1 MDSALARSFTGIH
14 DVIRDEG
21 KLADMNLVK
30 RKNTLK
36 MIKSFIQ

>member
-1 MDSALARSFTGIH
+1 MDSALARSFIH

-21 KLADMNLVK
+21 KLADMNLDK